1 MIMNAV
7 FMGTPEFA
15 VPCLEAMIEQG
26 HDIKAVV
33 TQPDRPKG
41 RGKQLAMS
49 PVKQAALKSGI
60 EVLQPEN
67 VKSPEF
73 VKKLRDIAPDVIVV
87 VAFGQILSKEILD
100 IPKHGCINVHASLLP
115 KYRGAAPINWVI
127 INGEKQTG
135 ITTML
140 MDEGLD
146 TGDMLI
152 KESIQIEESETAN
165 ELHDRLSNLGAAVL
179 RTTLSRLADGTLTR
193 EKQNDSESSY
203 APIMKKT
210 LGEIDWGKRAKDIF
224 NLVRGTSP
232 WPGAFTRL
240 DGMVMKIMKT
250 RCEAGADE
258 KGRAGEILEVSKSG
272 IKVKALDGVL
282 IIEEIQMPGK
292 KKMSVEEYLRGNS
305 IQKGAV
311 LGA

>member
-1 MIMNAV
+1 MNAV

-15 VPCLEAMIEQG
+15 VPCLEAMLAQG
-26 HDIKAVV
+26 HQVKAVV

-49 PVKQAALKSGI
+49 PVKEAALKSGI
-60 EVLQPEN
+60 EVFQPEN

-73 VKKLRDIAPDVIVV
+73 VEKLREMAPDVIVV
-87 VAFGQILSKEILD
+87 VAFGQILSKDILD
-100 IPKHGCINVHASLLP
+100 IPKYGCINVHASLLP

-127 INGEKQTG
+127 INGENETG

-152 KESIQIEESETAN
+152 KESLQIGENETAS
-165 ELHDRLSNLGAAVL
+165 ELHDRLSKLGAAVL
-179 RTTLSRLADGTLTR
+179 GNTLAKLEEGSLTR
-193 EKQNDSESSY
+193 EKQSDAESSY

-210 LGEIDWGKRAKDIF
+210 LGEIAWSKSAREIF
-224 NLVRGTSP
+224 NLVRGTFP
-232 WPGAFTRL
+232 WPGAFTTL
-240 DGMVMKIMKT
+240 DGMVMKVL
-250 RCEAGADE
+250 RCRFESESQEEAS
-258 KGRAGEILEVSKSG
+258 AGEILDVSKTG
-272 IKVKALDGVL
+272 IRVKAAAGVL
-282 IIEEIQMPGK
+282 VIEEIQMPGK

-305 IQKGAV
+305 IQKGAI

>member
-1 MIMNAV
+1 MNAV

-15 VPCLEAMIEQG
+15 VPCLEAMLAQG
-26 HDIKAVV
+26 HQVKAVV

-49 PVKQAALKSGI
+49 PVKEAALKSGI
-60 EVLQPEN
+60 EVFQPEN

-73 VKKLRDIAPDVIVV
+73 VEKLREMAPDVIVV
-87 VAFGQILSKEILD
+87 VAFGQILSKDILD
-100 IPKHGCINVHASLLP
+100 IPKYGCINVHASLLP

-127 INGEKQTG
+127 INGENETG

-152 KESIQIEESETAN
+152 KESIQIGENETAS
-165 ELHDRLSNLGAAVL
+165 ELHDRLSKLGAAVL
-179 RTTLSRLADGTLTR
+179 SNTLAKLEEGALTR
-193 EKQNDSESSY
+193 EKQFDAESSY

-210 LGEIDWGKRAKDIF
+210 LGEIDWSKSAREIF
-224 NLVRGTSP
+224 NLVRGTFP
-232 WPGAFTRL
+232 WPGAFTTL
-240 DGMVMKIMKT
+240 DGMVMKILKC
-250 RCEAGADE
+250 RFESESQEEAS
-258 KGRAGEILEVSKSG
+258 AGEILDVSKTG
-272 IKVKALDGVL
+272 IRVKAAVGILV
-282 IIEEIQMPGK
+282 IEEIQMPGK

-305 IQKGAV
+305 IQMGAI